1 MSKMNAPEFYKMVHD
16 QAVIKIR
23 LTGTNPRDMGKGYE
37 GSMDLGSLT
46 DCYITD
52 AKFLVKNEDAY
63 LEFFDHKALQRN
75 NIHEV
80 NLIYDVRMEA
90 MAVKITDNT
99 GKEVYISTLTS
110 DRSEDLVML
119 GWFFSVEK
127 SQLLVVAMVG
137 TSQCVPVMAVYTM
150 DSFEQTCLH
159 DFIDTMM
166 VKFTKLTAIIN
177 ESLVGRHL

>member
-16 QAVIKIR
+16 QAAVKIC
-23 LTGTNPRDMGKGYE
+23 LTRTEPRDMGRGYE

-52 AKFLVKNEDAY
+52 MKLLVKNKDAY
-63 LEFFDHKALQRN
+63 LEIFDHKALQRN

-80 NLIYDVRMEA
+80 NLVYDVRMEA

-99 GKEVYISTLTS
+99 GKEVYISTLKS

-119 GWFFSVEK
+119 GWFFSEEK
-127 SQLLVVAMVG
+127 SELLVVAMIG
-137 TSQCVPVMAVYTM
+137 TSQCTPVMAVYTM
-150 DSFEQTCLH
+150 DSFEQTILH

-166 VKFTKLTAIIN
+166 IKFTK
-177 ESLVGRHL
+177 